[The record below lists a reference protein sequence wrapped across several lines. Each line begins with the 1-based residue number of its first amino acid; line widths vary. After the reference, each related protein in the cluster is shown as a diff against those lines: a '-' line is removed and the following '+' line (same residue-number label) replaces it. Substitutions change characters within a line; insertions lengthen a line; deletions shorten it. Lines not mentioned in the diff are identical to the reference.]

1 MKRLFLLDEDDNLW
15 ELVKGNGGC
24 TSCEAKG
31 ESFCRGDGTGVLE
44 EGICL
49 GAFNQST
56 NSIQWEKVD
65 VQGDSSR

>member
-15 ELVKGNGGC
+15 VLVKGNGGC

-31 ESFCRGDGTGVLE
+31 GSFCRGDGRGRIE

-49 GAFNQST
+49 GAFNQSL
-56 NSIQWEKVD
+56 NGIQWEKVD